1 MDVTHTQAVRARLA
15 ALGVSQHA
23 LARALGISQ
32 ATLSLWLNGYR
43 QPPTGFEAEAAAAL
57 DLLEQ
62 AERAATEARAQVL
75 AVRVC
80 RAFPPPSVATTSGI
94 VGMRPPQHHENAS
107 VSDSRCGQLAA
118 RQSVDATLGK
128 SGIGPMRDGL

>member
-1 MDVTHTQAVRARLA
+1 MDVTHTQAVRGRLA
-15 ALGVSQHA
+15 TLGVSQHA
-23 LARALGISQ
+23 LALALGISQ

-75 AVRVC
+75 AGRRTQRVGAWLPHA
-80 RAFPPPSVATTSGI
+80 RRPRRTTD
-94 VGMRPPQHHENAS
+94 ES
-107 VSDSRCGQLAA
+107 VSVRH
-118 RQSVDATLGK
+118 
-128 SGIGPMRDGL
+128 

>member
-1 MDVTHTQAVRARLA
+1 MDVTHAQAVRARLA

-62 AERAATEARAQVL
+62 AECAATEARAQVL
-75 AVRVC
+75 AGRRTSRVGEWLS
-80 RAFPPPSVATTSGI
+80 RAARRARRTTDGS
-94 VGMRPPQHHENAS
+94 AS
-107 VSDSRCGQLAA
+107 VRH
-118 RQSVDATLGK
+118 
-128 SGIGPMRDGL
+128 